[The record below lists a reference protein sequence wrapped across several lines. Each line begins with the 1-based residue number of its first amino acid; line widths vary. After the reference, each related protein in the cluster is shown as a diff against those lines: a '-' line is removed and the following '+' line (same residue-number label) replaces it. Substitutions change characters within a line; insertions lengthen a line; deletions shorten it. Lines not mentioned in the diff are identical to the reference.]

1 MKHTLIYTFLGILP
15 PIISF
20 VLLPVFLK
28 YLTTNEYAI
37 LSISN
42 AFFAVFSIILN
53 LKVDQAFRHIYFF
66 EPDNMSKQLALFR
79 SLFNFQII
87 IFCFWTLVMYLCGDL
102 FFHLAFKNNF
112 SFFPYTFIM
121 MLSLF
126 VSMLNGFYFLYLQ
139 NKFEAKKYSLYFIVN
154 ILLTPTLQL
163 LCIKIFKLGFLW
175 FLFSSLCANLI
186 MLLLIIFNN
195 RQLFK
200 IEFSKPVIKEALLF
214 SLPFIPFLI
223 LYNLENQLDRFF
235 IEKFLTLEDLVR
247 YSVLLSIS
255 STIFILFNSLDNA
268 IRPELFSILSKK
280 TDGFELL
287 IQEKMDFYLLV
298 GLMVLSF
305 LSAFGINIHWFLN
318 HPKYNGIS
326 LYFPIVALAFLPL
339 ILLRFLGL
347 ILMYENK
354 IKKINYF
361 AAGKIVLMAILF
373 YFLIP
378 LLKING
384 ALMTIG
390 ISNLLNV
397 CVFYK
402 IIQAKI
408 LPGRKIYFY
417 VSLFVLLNSVILFLD
432 KSRLAPTIA
441 ILQFGLFVLIFLMKY
456 QKELRKQWQPYKNN
470 LT

>member
-1 MKHTLIYTFLGILP
+1 MKHTLVYTFLGVLP

-37 LSISN
+37 LSLSN
-42 AFFAVFSIILN
+42 AFFAVFSIVLN

-66 EPDNMSKQLALFR
+66 EPDNTSKQLALFR
-79 SLFNFQII
+79 NLFSFQVI
-87 IFCFWTLVMYLCGDL
+87 IFCFWMLIMYLFGNQL
-102 FFHLAFKNNF
+102 FHFIFKNNF
-112 SFFPYTFIM
+112 SFFPYTFVM

-139 NKFEAKKYSLYFIVN
+139 NKFEVKKYSFYFIVN
-154 ILLTPTLQL
+154 ILLTPVLQV
-163 LCIKIFKLGFLW
+163 LCIKVLKLGFLW
-175 FLFSSLCANLI
+175 FLVSSLCANL
-186 MLLLIIFNN
+186 LVFLLILFNN

-200 IEFSKPVIKEALLF
+200 IEFSKSVIKEALQF

-235 IEKFLTLEDLVR
+235 IEKFLPLEDLAR

-255 STIFILFNSLDNA
+255 SAIFILFNSLDNA
-268 IRPELFSILSKK
+268 IRPDLFSILSRKME
-280 TDGFELL
+280 GFELL
-287 IQEKMDFYLLV
+287 IQEKMDFYLLI
-298 GLMVLSF
+298 GLLALSF
-305 LSAFGINIHWFLN
+305 LSAFGVNIHWFLN
-318 HPKYNGIS
+318 HSKYNGIS
-326 LYFPIVALAFLPL
+326 FYFPIVALAFLPL
-339 ILLRFLGL
+339 ILLRFLAL

-361 AAGKIVLMAILF
+361 TAGKMVLMTILF
-373 YFLIP
+373 YFLVP
-378 LLKING
+378 KMKING

-397 CVFYK
+397 CIFYK
-402 IIQAKI
+402 ILHIKI
-408 LPGRKIYFY
+408 LRARKIYFY
-417 VSLFVLLNSVILFLD
+417 ITFFVLLNSVMLFLN
-432 KSRLAPTIA
+432 KSTLVSSIA
-441 ILQFGLFVLIFLMKY
+441 ILQFGLFVLIFLIKY
-456 QKELRKQWQPYKNN
+456 QKELRKQWQPFKNN